1 MRLTQ
6 IWRRPGNLLRR
17 RPGGRSRGVSPARN
31 WALSAVVLVIGV
43 SIGLSCLP
51 HRPTLRPSA
60 IELVDPA
67 ASAST
72 QATFAPAPAL
82 GTFAPHTFVPA
93 VFALRDNGAAVRFAH
108 ADSVPDGSVR
118 IGFYDPLDPL
128 LVFAT
133 EPVSLPADARL
144 LWLLAAPAERAAIR
158 ERSSAFAGALA
169 SDGRG
174 ILTSPEFRDLY
185 RDRFQAVFQA
195 AARDAWA
202 TTLNSQ
208 AWRDLTQGMEPALR
222 EMMKREVRPVLERR
236 FRGVAGQMLRANALA
251 MIDPFTDRPWNTEPI
266 EDALRASFQELRE
279 RGVAE
284 RAIAH
289 LLDQPRAAAVPGVF
303 QDEMVRRLVRDD
315 TLTRLISE
323 MMFDERLRPLAQ
335 DSTARANDLLR
346 TAPRLLVSLRGG
358 QELNLV
364 AATVIRATIG
374 GRGDRVVV
382 FMSPGQR
389 DDLTALDRAVV
400 RPLERKAGS

>member
-1 MRLTQ
+1 LTQ
-6 IWRRPGNLLRR
+6 IWKRPGILLRLGT
-17 RPGGRSRGVSPARN
+17 GGRSRRVSPARN
-31 WALSAVVLVIGV
+31 WMLSAILLAVGV
-43 SIGLSCLP
+43 TVGLSCLP
-51 HRPTLRPSA
+51 NRPTLGPAA
-60 IELVDPA
+60 IDLVDPA
-67 ASAST
+67 APGMSP
-72 QATFAPAPAL
+72 ATYAPATYA
-82 GTFAPHTFVPA
+82 PA
-93 VFALRDNGAAVRFAH
+93 VFALRENGAAVRFAH
-108 ADSVPDGSVR
+108 ADGSADGSVR

-158 ERSSAFAGALA
+158 ERSAAFAGALA
-169 SDGRG
+169 SDSRA

-195 AARDAWA
+195 AARDAW
-202 TTLNSQ
+202 TVTLNSE
-208 AWRDLTQGMEPALR
+208 AWRDLTRGMEPALR
-222 EMMKREVRPVLERR
+222 EMINREIRPVLERR

-251 MIDPFTDRPWNTEPI
+251 MIDPFTDRPWNTLPI
-266 EDALRASFQELRE
+266 EEALRASFLELRE
-279 RGVAE
+279 RGMAE

-289 LLDQPRAAAVPGVF
+289 LLDQPQAAAVPGVF

-315 TLTRLISE
+315 TLVRLVSE
-323 MMFDERLRPLAQ
+323 MVFDERLRPLAQ
-335 DSTARANDLLR
+335 TSVARANDLLR

-382 FMSPGQR
+382 FMSQAQR
-389 DDLTALDRAVV
+389 DDLNALDHAVV
-400 RPLERKAGS
+400 RPLERIGGS

>member
-6 IWRRPGNLLRR
+6 IWKRPSVLLRR
-17 RPGGRSRGVSPARN
+17 GPAGRSRRVNPARD
-31 WALSAVVLVIGV
+31 WAISAVVLAVGIAVGV
-43 SIGLSCLP
+43 SCLP
-51 HRPTLRPSA
+51 HRPTLGPGA
-60 IELVDPA
+60 IVLVDPM
-67 ASAST
+67 ASGAPP
-72 QATFAPAPAL
+72 AIFAPAV
-82 GTFAPHTFVPA
+82 FAPA
-93 VFALRDNGAAVRFAH
+93 VFALRENGAAVRFAH
-108 ADSVPDGSVR
+108 ADAVPDGTVR
-118 IGFYDPLDPL
+118 VGFYDPLDPL

-144 LWLLAAPAERAAIR
+144 LWLLAAPAERATIR
-158 ERSSAFAGALA
+158 ERSAALVGALA
-169 SDGRG
+169 SDTRA
-174 ILTSPEFRDLY
+174 ILTSSEFRDLY

-195 AARDAWA
+195 AARDAW
-202 TTLNSQ
+202 TVTLNSE
-208 AWRDLTQGMEPALR
+208 AWRDLTRGMEPALR
-222 EMMKREVRPVLERR
+222 EMMNREVRPVLERR

-251 MIDPFTDRPWNTEPI
+251 MIDPFTDRPWNTGPI
-266 EDALRASFQELRE
+266 EDALRASFLELRE

-289 LLDQPRAAAVPGVF
+289 LLDQPHAAAVPGVF

-315 TLTRLISE
+315 TLSRLVSE
-323 MMFDERLRPLAQ
+323 MIFDERLRPLAQ
-335 DSTARANDLLR
+335 ASVERANDLAR

-389 DDLTALDRAVV
+389 DEVTALDHSVV
-400 RPLERKAGS
+400 RPLERKGSL